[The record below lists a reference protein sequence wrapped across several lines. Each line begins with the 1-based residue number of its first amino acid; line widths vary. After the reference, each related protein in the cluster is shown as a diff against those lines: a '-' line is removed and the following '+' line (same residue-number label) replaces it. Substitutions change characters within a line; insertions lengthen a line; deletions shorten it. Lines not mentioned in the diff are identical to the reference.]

1 MAERRDFQQVQRNK
15 KMLWRICLL
24 VVTFGLLLLLFMPGR
39 GFLHY
44 YKLQRNVQ
52 TLTQANVRLQEA
64 NATLTGEI
72 HRLKTDDACIEN
84 LARKKHGMLKRNEEV
99 YDFNRYKKKE

>member
-1 MAERRDFQQVQRNK
+1 MAERRDLQQVQRNR

-24 VVTFGLLLLLFMPGR
+24 VVTLGLLLLLFMPGR
-39 GFLHY
+39 GLLHY

-52 TLTQANVRLQEA
+52 TITLDNVRLEEA
-64 NATLTGEI
+64 NATLTEEI
-72 HRLKTDDACIEN
+72 HRLKTDDASIEN
-84 LARKKHGMLKRNEEV
+84 LARNKHGMLRKNEEV